1 MSLQAVH
8 DVAGSSLERQTL
20 ASDMLTYALNEGT
33 PAVKARARHI
43 ADE

>member
-1 MSLQAVH
+1 MSLQAARN
-8 DVAGSSLERQTL
+8 VAGSSLERQAL
-20 ASDMLTYALNEGT
+20 VSDMLTYALNEGT